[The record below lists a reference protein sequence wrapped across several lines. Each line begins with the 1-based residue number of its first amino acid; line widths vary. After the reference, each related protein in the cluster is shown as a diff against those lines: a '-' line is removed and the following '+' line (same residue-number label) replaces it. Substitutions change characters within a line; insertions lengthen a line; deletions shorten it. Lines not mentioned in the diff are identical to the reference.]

1 MEVVAKSDFLR
12 ISPRKLN
19 LVAQS
24 LKGLKVTYALEVL
37 KNLNK
42 KAADFLILTLKQGIG
57 NAVNNFNL
65 DKESLIIKKIEVGKG
80 PILKR
85 GRPVARGQWHP
96 ILKRTSNL
104 KIFLEG
110 EEIKK
115 VSKPSASQQDSA
127 KGNGKTPRNGR
138 SGQNP
143 KKREKKRNF
152 KTKHTGGKNG
162 K

>member
-24 LKGLKVTYALEVL
+24 IKGLKATYALEVL

-42 KAADFLILTLKQGIG
+42 KAADLLILTLKQGIG

-65 DKESLIIKKIEVGKG
+65 DKESLVIKKIEVGKG

-85 GRPVARGQWHP
+85 GQPVSRGQWHP
-96 ILKRTSNL
+96 VLKRTSNL

-110 EEIKK
+110 LEKAKKSREE
-115 VSKPSASQQDSA
+115 
-127 KGNGKTPRNGR
+127 
-138 SGQNP
+138 
-143 KKREKKRNF
+143 
-152 KTKHTGGKNG
+152 KNG
-162 K
+162 E

>member
-1 MEVVAKSDFLR
+1 MEIIAKSDFLR

-24 LKGLKVTYALEVL
+24 VKGLKATYALEVL
-37 KNLNK
+37 ENLNK
-42 KAADFLILTLKQGIG
+42 KAADLLILTLKQGIG

-65 DKESLIIKKIEVGKG
+65 DKESLVIKKIEVGKG

-85 GRPVARGQWHP
+85 GQSVARGQWHP

-110 EEIKK
+110 KEKTKEI
-115 VSKPSASQQDSA
+115 
-127 KGNGKTPRNGR
+127 
-138 SGQNP
+138 
-143 KKREKKRNF
+143 EKKSRNNREE
-152 KTKHTGGKNG
+152 KKNG

>member
-1 MEVVAKSDFLR
+1 MEIIAKSNFLR

-24 LKGLKVTYALEVL
+24 IKGLKATYALEVL

-42 KAADFLILTLKQGIG
+42 KAANLLILTLKQGIG

-65 DKESLIIKKIEVGKG
+65 DKEGLVIKKIEVGKG

-110 EEIKK
+110 EEKAK
-115 VSKPSASQQDSA
+115 ESK
-127 KGNGKTPRNGR
+127 
-138 SGQNP
+138 
-143 KKREKKRNF
+143 EE
-152 KTKHTGGKNG
+152 KNG

>member
-1 MEVVAKSDFLR
+1 MERWLKELLVKLKEPMEVIAKSDFLR

-24 LKGLKVTYALEVL
+24 IKGLKATYALEVL

-42 KAADFLILTLKQGIG
+42 KAASLLILTLKQGIG

-65 DKESLIIKKIEVGKG
+65 DKKSLVIKKIEVGKG

-85 GRPVARGQWHP
+85 GRAVARGQWHP

-110 EEIKK
+110 EE
-115 VSKPSASQQDSA
+115 
-127 KGNGKTPRNGR
+127 
-138 SGQNP
+138 
-143 KKREKKRNF
+143 
-152 KTKHTGGKNG
+152 KTKEVKEKSKDSKKEEKNG
-162 K
+162 KQG

>member
-1 MEVVAKSDFLR
+1 MEVVAKSNFLR

-24 LKGLKVTYALEVL
+24 IKGLKAIYALEVL

-42 KAADFLILTLKQGIG
+42 KAADLLILTLKQGIG

-65 DKESLIIKKIEVGKG
+65 DKESLVIKKIEVGKG

-85 GRPVARGQWHP
+85 GQPVARGRWYP

-104 KIFLEG
+104 KIFLDGTE
-110 EEIKK
+110 
-115 VSKPSASQQDSA
+115 
-127 KGNGKTPRNGR
+127 
-138 SGQNP
+138 
-143 KKREKKRNF
+143 
-152 KTKHTGGKNG
+152 KTKDTERKSKKSKDNKKEEKNG
-162 K
+162 KQG

>member
-24 LKGLKVTYALEVL
+24 IKGLKATYALEVL

-42 KAADFLILTLKQGIG
+42 KAADLLILTLRQGIG

-65 DKESLIIKKIEVGKG
+65 DKESLVIKKIEVGKG

-85 GRPVARGQWHP
+85 GQPVARGQWHP

-110 EEIKK
+110 TEKAKEI
-115 VSKPSASQQDSA
+115 
-127 KGNGKTPRNGR
+127 
-138 SGQNP
+138 
-143 KKREKKRNF
+143 EKKSKKSKDN
-152 KTKHTGGKNG
+152 KKEEKNG
-162 K
+162 KQG

>member
-24 LKGLKVTYALEVL
+24 IKGLKATYALEVL

-42 KAADFLILTLKQGIG
+42 KAADLLILTLKQGIG

-65 DKESLIIKKIEVGKG
+65 DKESLVIKKIEVGKG

-85 GRPVARGQWHP
+85 GQPVARGQWHE

-110 EEIKK
+110 KEKAKETEK
-115 VSKPSASQQDSA
+115 VSKD
-127 KGNGKTPRNGR
+127 N
-138 SGQNP
+138 
-143 KKREKKRNF
+143 KKEE
-152 KTKHTGGKNG
+152 KNG
-162 K
+162 KQG

>member
-1 MEVVAKSDFLR
+1 MEIIAKSDFLR

-19 LVAQS
+19 LVAQTI
-24 LKGLKVTYALEVL
+24 KGLKAVFALEVL

-42 KAADFLILTLKQGIG
+42 KAANLLVLTLRQGIG

-65 DKESLIIKKIEVGKG
+65 DKESLVIKKIEVGKG

-85 GRPVARGQWHP
+85 GQPVARGRWHP

-110 EEIKK
+110 EERNKIQKSKIQISKKAKEIKK
-115 VSKPSASQQDSA
+115 LENKQI
-127 KGNGKTPRNGR
+127 KG
-138 SGQNP
+138 
-143 KKREKKRNF
+143 E
-152 KTKHTGGKNG
+152 KNG

>member
-1 MEVVAKSDFLR
+1 MERWLKELLVKLKEPMEVIAKSDFLR

-24 LKGLKVTYALEVL
+24 IKGFKATYALEVL

-42 KAADFLILTLKQGIG
+42 KAADLLILTLKQGIG
-57 NAVNNFNL
+57 NAINNFNL
-65 DKESLIIKKIEVGKG
+65 DKESLVIKKIEVGKG

-85 GRPVARGQWHP
+85 GRPIARGQWHE

-104 KIFLEG
+104 EIFLEG
-110 EEIKK
+110 NE
-115 VSKPSASQQDSA
+115 
-127 KGNGKTPRNGR
+127 
-138 SGQNP
+138 
-143 KKREKKRNF
+143 
-152 KTKHTGGKNG
+152 KTKEVKKKDKKGGEDG

>member
-24 LKGLKVTYALEVL
+24 IKGLKATYALEVL

-42 KAADFLILTLKQGIG
+42 KAADLLILTLKQGIG

-65 DKESLIIKKIEVGKG
+65 DKESLVIKKIEVGKG

-85 GRPVARGQWHP
+85 GQPVARGQWHP

-110 EEIKK
+110 EERKEIPN
-115 VSKPSASQQDSA
+115 SKIQI
-127 KGNGKTPRNGR
+127 
-138 SGQNP
+138 P
-143 KKREKKRNF
+143 KKGKEELKTDGVKRR
-152 KTKHTGGKNG
+152 KNG
-162 K
+162 E

>member
-24 LKGLKVTYALEVL
+24 IKGLKATYALEVL

-42 KAADFLILTLKQGIG
+42 KAADLLILTLRQGIG

-65 DKESLIIKKIEVGKG
+65 DKESLVIKKIEVGKG

-85 GRPVARGQWHP
+85 GQPVARGQWHP

-110 EEIKK
+110 TE
-115 VSKPSASQQDSA
+115 
-127 KGNGKTPRNGR
+127 KT
-138 SGQNP
+138 
-143 KKREKKRNF
+143 KETEKKSKRSKDN
-152 KTKHTGGKNG
+152 KKEEKNG
-162 K
+162 KQG

>member
-1 MEVVAKSDFLR
+1 MEIIAKSNFLR

-24 LKGLKVTYALEVL
+24 IKGLKATYALEVL

-42 KAADFLILTLKQGIG
+42 KAADLLILTLRQGIG

-65 DKESLIIKKIEVGKG
+65 DKESLVIKKIEVGKG

-85 GRPVARGQWHP
+85 GQPVARGQWHP

-110 EEIKK
+110 TEKAKEI
-115 VSKPSASQQDSA
+115 
-127 KGNGKTPRNGR
+127 
-138 SGQNP
+138 
-143 KKREKKRNF
+143 EKKSKKSKDN
-152 KTKHTGGKNG
+152 KKEEKNG
-162 K
+162 KQG

>member
-1 MEVVAKSDFLR
+1 MEIIAKSDFLR

-24 LKGLKVTYALEVL
+24 IKGLKATYALEVL

-42 KAADFLILTLKQGIG
+42 KAADLLILTLKQGIG

-65 DKESLIIKKIEVGKG
+65 DKESLVIKKIEVGKG

-110 EEIKK
+110 QEKTK
-115 VSKPSASQQDSA
+115 VI
-127 KGNGKTPRNGR
+127 
-138 SGQNP
+138 
-143 KKREKKRNF
+143 EKKSEGD
-152 KTKHTGGKNG
+152 KKEEKNG